1 MIDWGEVGTAGLVGG
16 AAVGLVL
23 FVGRG
28 RRAAKPPPELPNPLA
43 DSPAVA
49 ATLAAL
55 APQLGPGGTAGWLTV
70 ELGGERP
77 AAEAI
82 VRSLQPGLPEEGP
95 FAVNRLVGHAPVR
108 LTGQVSEGVAVVTE
122 VSRLDVPDGHT
133 PGA

>member
-1 MIDWGEVGTAGLVGG
+1 MIDWGQVATAGLVGG

-23 FVGRG
+23 VVARG
-28 RRAAKPPPELPNPLA
+28 RRDVLPPELPNPLA

-55 APQLGPGGTAGWLTV
+55 TAQLGPGGAAGWLTI

-82 VRSLQPGLPEEGP
+82 VGSLQPGLPEHGP
-95 FAVNRLVGHAPVR
+95 FSVNRLVGRAPVR
-108 LTGQVSEGVAVVTE
+108 LTGQVADGVPVVTE
-122 VSRLDVPDGHT
+122 VARLDLPGGHA
-133 PGA
+133 PGS

>member
-23 FVGRG
+23 VVARG
-28 RRAAKPPPELPNPLA
+28 RRQALPPEPPNPLA

-55 APQLGPGGTAGWLTV
+55 AAQLGPGGAAGWLTV

-82 VRSLQPGLPEEGP
+82 IRSLQPGLPEQGP
-95 FAVNRLVGHAPVR
+95 FEVNRLVGHAPVR
-108 LTGQVSEGVAVVTE
+108 LTGRVADGVPVVTA
-122 VSRLDVPDGHT
+122 VSRLDVPGGAT
-133 PGA
+133 PDS